1 MAEALRDRVDPA
13 ALLFPDGS
21 FEDAR
26 RLYDDAPSAQ
36 TFNGTLA
43 AALRTAVDATPAD
56 VRLRVLEIGAGTG
69 ATSAA
74 ILKAL
79 PPGRVDYTFT
89 DVSPLFLQRAVERF
103 SHVQGM
109 RFGLLDI
116 EQDPEGQ
123 GFAAGD
129 YDIVLAANAIHAT
142 RDLREAVRHARSL
155 LAPGGWLALIEGVA
169 DEPWVELT
177 FGLTTGW
184 RRHEDLD
191 LRPASPLIDRHAW
204 ETLLAEEGF
213 DDVRLAPERDTKRP
227 GHTPA
232 GSDPHACA
240 QAGRRWRLVAAAGD
254 PLAKA
259 LADILIARGDLV
271 VEDDDIHANLVYLS
285 AASLAD
291 ADAAAASE
299 ISCLGAI
306 ETLAAFA
313 RGGEGRAYL
322 VTCGAQAVEGEQAP
336 GARWQAPLWG
346 VGRVFALEN
355 PGRLRRADR
364 PAADGRCESPGRD
377 LGRGARCARW
387 RGSGRDPARSALRR
401 AYRSR

>member
-1 MAEALRDRVDPA
+1 MRAVSTTTLPRHGPSTGRWP
-13 ALLFPDGS
+13 
-21 FEDAR
+21 R
-26 RLYDDAPSAQ
+26 RC
-36 TFNGTLA
+36 A
-43 AALRTAVDATPAD
+43 AAVEATAAD

-116 EQDPEGQ
+116 EQDPAGQ

-129 YDIVLAANAIHAT
+129 YDIVLAANALHAT

-213 DDVRLAPERDTKRP
+213 DDVRLAPGGDTKRP
-227 GHTPA
+227 GRTPA

-240 QAGRRWRLVAAAGD
+240 AGRA
-254 PLAKA
+254 A
-259 LADILIARGDLV
+259 LA
-271 VEDDDIHANLVYLS
+271 
-285 AASLAD
+285 
-291 ADAAAASE
+291 
-299 ISCLGAI
+299 
-306 ETLAAFA
+306 
-313 RGGEGRAYL
+313 
-322 VTCGAQAVEGEQAP
+322 P
-336 GARWQAPLWG
+336 
-346 VGRVFALEN
+346 
-355 PGRLRRADR
+355 
-364 PAADGRCESPGRD
+364 
-377 LGRGARCARW
+377 
-387 RGSGRDPARSALRR
+387 GSGRRRPARQGARR
-401 AYRSR
+401 HLHRAWRSGRRRR